1 MIKVILNII
10 KWSERYTN
18 TDMVYVIKNTF
29 WLNLNSTITSI
40 FSFVLSILIARFID
54 KDVYGTYQF
63 ILSIGIIV
71 NAFTLTGMNTAITN
85 AVAKGEDDGILISS
99 VKYQI
104 RLSFIP
110 FIVGLL
116 ISIYYLTQNNTI
128 IFIGVFIVSIMI
140 PLTNTFNTWGA
151 FLNGKKDFKKI
162 FIYNQIINI
171 AYYSSLIFIIIKYPK
186 TLILVFV
193 SLTVTMLANLFIYK
207 SIAKEINSRY
217 YSQETIDHGR
227 KLSISNILPIIL
239 MQADNLIVFHILG
252 PKMLAVYLFASNI
265 PERFIGIIRPLSNI
279 AFPKISV
286 LPNENLYQ
294 NILQKTK
301 KMFLLSLIFAIF
313 YILISEPLFK
323 IFFSEYMESLR
334 YSQYYIVSLVISMTS
349 SLFFI
354 ALQTRKSK
362 YIYAINIAYPIVSLA
377 ILYILTN
384 NMQITG
390 TIIAKILSSIILMLT
405 LIFFLKRHK

>member
-405 LIFFLKRHK
+405 LIFFLKRYK